1 MSAPKKTRV
10 NGSSV
15 KAKPARRETGDLLFE
30 IGCEEIPA
38 GMIAKAAEELKS
50 LLQTQLS
57 SNGLVGA
64 PTFEST
70 LEVFGAPR
78 RLTAIAKDVLLR
90 QEDVTRE
97 TVGPPKSVAYDAA
110 GQPTRAAT
118 SFAERQEVKVS
129 DLVMVDTPKGP
140 YLAIRKV
147 IVGEPAAK
155 ILERV
160 LPEVI
165 REISWPRSMY
175 WTGIR
180 GARFIRP
187 IRWIVALLDGKV
199 IPCSYA
205 EVKAGNR
212 SDGHRF
218 LGKRSIPLAGPKDY
232 ESKLKQNFVLC
243 RPDVRRKKIEAE
255 IHAVTSRKGLK
266 AHEDSGLLDLVTYL
280 NEYPGVIV
288 GNFDEKYLAL
298 PEEILITV
306 MRGHQKYFALESRRG
321 QLAPHFLAVINLP
334 RDPKGLVQAGH
345 ERVLRARFADAQ
357 FFWDSDQKTKLGD
370 YLPRL
375 RAVTYESRLGSYHDK
390 VERMRSIARWV
401 AEHLFSSGI
410 KEADVAGC
418 DRAAELAKCDLV
430 TGMVGEFSEL
440 QGVVGGLYARAQ
452 SEPDE
457 IADAV
462 YDHYKPQ
469 GLDEAIP
476 RNLTGCIVSFADKL
490 DSIMACFAV
499 GAIPTGSSDPFALR
513 RAALGIVKI
522 ILERK
527 MPLSISAAVSAAAKI
542 LREQPP
548 HINASDAVQKQVLDF
563 ILERAKFI
571 LREHRGFAYDEIN
584 AVFASGADDLVDAVE
599 RVGAVRAI
607 RNTRNFPPLAASFKR
622 IRNILEKSAG
632 AQDRAFGGVKQDL
645 LQDDFE
651 RQLYTA
657 AQRIGEE
664 AGRRRRER
672 KYKAA
677 LEKISELRPAV
688 DVFFD
693 KVLVMAE
700 DPEVR
705 KNRIS
710 LLGNLLKEFSTI
722 ADFSELGGEEVKE
735 QSESPSGGAA
745 RR

>member
-1 MSAPKKTRV
+1 VSRVIAKTKT
-10 NGSSV
+10 SDALKV
-15 KAKPARRETGDLLFE
+15 KVKTKAGKAATGDLLFE

-38 GMIAKAAEELKS
+38 GMISKAAEELKS
-50 LLQTQLS
+50 LLTAQLAAT
-57 SNGLVGA
+57 GLVGA
-64 PTFEST
+64 PTIDSV
-70 LEVFGAPR
+70 LEVFGGPR
-78 RLTAIAKDVLLR
+78 RLTVIAKNILLR

-97 TVGPPKSVAYDAA
+97 ITGPPKSVAFDAM
-110 GQPTRAAT
+110 GEPTRAAF
-118 SFAERQEVKVS
+118 SFAEKQEVKVS
-129 DLVMVDTPKGP
+129 DLVVVDTSKGP
-140 YLAIRKV
+140 FVAIRKV
-147 IVGEPAAK
+147 VVGETAAK

-175 WTGIR
+175 WTGVR

-199 IPCSYA
+199 VPCTYA
-205 EVKAGNR
+205 EVRAGNH

-218 LGKRSIPLAGPKDY
+218 LGKRSIHLSGPNEY
-232 ESKLKQNFVLC
+232 EPKLRANFVLC
-243 RPDVRRKKIEAE
+243 RAETRRKKIEDE
-255 IHAVTSRKGLK
+255 IHSLTSRKNLK
-266 AHEDSGLLDLVTYL
+266 AHEDPGLLNLVTYL
-280 NEYPGVIV
+280 NEYPTVIM
-288 GNFDEKYLAL
+288 GDFEEKYLAL

-321 QLAPHFLAVINLP
+321 ELAPHFLAVINLP

-357 FFWDSDQKTKLGD
+357 FFWDTDQKTKLAD

-375 RAVTYESRLGSYHDK
+375 KAVTYESRLGSYRDK
-390 VERMRSIARWV
+390 VERMRAIARWL
-401 AEHLFSSGI
+401 AEQWFSSGR
-410 KEADVAGC
+410 KEADVAGS

-440 QGVVGGLYARAQ
+440 QGIVGGLYAHAQ
-452 SEPDE
+452 GEPDE

-469 GLDEAIP
+469 GLEEDIP
-476 RNLTGCIVSFADKL
+476 RNLIGCTVSFADKL
-490 DSIMACFAV
+490 DSIVACFAV

-513 RAALGIVKI
+513 RAALGIVKM
-522 ILERK
+522 ILERNLS
-527 MPLSISAAVSAAAKI
+527 LSISAAISAAAKT
-542 LREQPP
+542 LRELPP
-548 HINASDAVQKQVLDF
+548 HIHVSEAVEKQVLEF
-563 ILERAKFI
+563 IFDRAKFI
-571 LREHRGFAYDEIN
+571 LRERRGFAYDEIN
-584 AVFASGADDLVDAVE
+584 AVFASGADDLVDALE
-599 RVGAVRAI
+599 RVAAVKAI

-632 AQDRAFGGVKQDL
+632 GVEKVQGGVRQDL

-651 RQLYTA
+651 RQLHTA
-657 AQRIGEE
+657 SQRIGEE
-664 AGRRRRER
+664 AGIRRRQK

-688 DVFFD
+688 DMFFD
-693 KVLVMAE
+693 KVHVMAE

-705 KNRIS
+705 KNRIA
-710 LLGNLLKEFSTI
+710 LLGGLLKEFSTI
-722 ADFSELGGEEVKE
+722 ADFSELAAEEVK
-735 QSESPSGGAA
+735 A
-745 RR
+745 

>member
-1 MSAPKKTRV
+1 MNAGLKKSRGSRSSDAAKASKPK
-10 NGSSV
+10 
-15 KAKPARRETGDLLFE
+15 TGDLLLE

-38 GMIAKAAEELKS
+38 GMIPKAAEELKS
-50 LLQTQLS
+50 LLKTQIS

-78 RLTAIAKDVLLR
+78 RLSVIVKNVLLR

-97 TVGPPKSVAYDAA
+97 EKGPPKSIAYDAM
-110 GQPTRAAT
+110 GEPTRAAF
-118 SFAERQEVKVS
+118 SFAERQGVPVS
-129 DLVMVDTPKGP
+129 NLVLVDGPKGP
-140 YLAIRKV
+140 VVAVRRV
-147 IVGEPAAK
+147 VPGEPASK

-175 WTGIR
+175 WTGVR

-199 IPCSYA
+199 VPCIYA

-218 LGKRSIPLAGPKDY
+218 LGKRSIPLSGPKDY
-232 ESKLKQNFVLC
+232 EPKLKASFVLC
-243 RPDVRRKKIEAE
+243 RPEMRRKKIESE
-255 IHAVTSRKGLK
+255 IQSITSRKGLR
-266 AHEDSGLLDLVTYL
+266 AHEDPGLLDLVTYL
-280 NEYPGVIV
+280 NEYPTVIM
-288 GNFDEKYLAL
+288 GDFDEKYLGL

-357 FFWDSDQKTKLGD
+357 FFWDTDQKTKLGD

-375 RAVTYESRLGSYHDK
+375 KAVTYESRLGTYHDK
-390 VERMRSIARWV
+390 VERMRSIARWL
-401 AEHLFSSGI
+401 AEQLFSSGV

-440 QGVVGGLYARAQ
+440 QGIVGGLYAHAQ
-452 SEPDE
+452 GEPDE

-462 YDHYKPQ
+462 YDHYRPQ
-469 GLDEAIP
+469 GLEEDIP
-476 RNLTGCIVSFADKL
+476 RNLTGCVVSFADKL

-499 GAIPTGSSDPFALR
+499 GAIPSGSSDPFALR
-513 RAALGIVKI
+513 RAALGIVKM
-522 ILERK
+522 ILERNL
-527 MPLSISAAVSAAAKI
+527 PLSISATVSAAAKT

-548 HINASDAVQKQVLDF
+548 RIGASEEVQKQVLDF
-563 ILERAKFI
+563 ILDRAKFI
-571 LREHRGFAYDEIN
+571 LRERRGFAYDEIN

-599 RVGAVRAI
+599 RVTAVRAI

-622 IRNILEKSAG
+622 IRNILEKSVG
-632 AQDRAFGGVKQDL
+632 SQDKSYGGVKQDL
-645 LQDDFE
+645 LKDDFE
-651 RQLYTA
+651 RQLHTA

-664 AGRRRRER
+664 AGRRRREK

-688 DVFFD
+688 DMFFD
-693 KVLVMAE
+693 KVHVMAE

-705 KNRIS
+705 KNRIA
-710 LLGNLLKEFSTI
+710 LLGGLLKEFSTI

-735 QSESPSGGAA
+735 GREVRA
-745 RR
+745 